1 MGYSAGHM
9 STSFSF
15 AVWLVAL
22 TLVTGTL
29 VAQTATPAAP
39 AQGAAPEGGR
49 GAPPPPPAIQTGHG
63 TGKLVLYGDTAFFDN
78 PANPQNCIAMS
89 RFERGMRLGIR
100 AWAVDGGTGEPENTA
115 IVTAHLIVGGKT
127 IDIPMRW
134 RGAAGA
140 NSPTPRGYIRVPV
153 ELWTGVWEIP
163 KDAPTGIVTI
173 TWTARDRFER
183 EAFFR
188 PSPDTGARHMIVETA
203 RVPVHGAR

>member
-1 MGYSAGHM
+1 MSYSASRM
-9 STSFSF
+9 KTSLSFS
-15 AVWLVAL
+15 VCLVAL

-39 AQGAAPEGGR
+39 GQGAPPEGGR
-49 GAPPPPPAIQTGHG
+49 GASPPPAIQTGHG

-89 RFERGMRLGIR
+89 RFERGMRLGLR
-100 AWAVDGGTGEPENTA
+100 AWAVDGGTGEPENTTV
-115 IVTAHLIVGGKT
+115 VTAHLTVGGKT
-127 IDIPMRW
+127 MDIPMRW

-140 NSPTPRGYIRVPV
+140 NSPIPRGYIRVPV

>member
-1 MGYSAGHM
+1 MKTSL
-9 STSFSF
+9 SFS
-15 AVWLVAL
+15 VCLVSL
-22 TLVTGTL
+22 TVVTGTL
-29 VAQTATPAAP
+29 VAQTASPPAAP
-39 AQGAAPEGGR
+39 AQGAPAGGR
-49 GAPPPPPAIQTGHG
+49 GAPAPPPEIQTGHG

-78 PANPQNCIAMS
+78 PANPQNCVALS
-89 RFERGMRLGIR
+89 RFERGMRLGLR

-115 IVTAHLIVGGKT
+115 VVTAHLTVGGKT

-134 RGAAGA
+134 RGAAGV
-140 NSPTPRGYIRVPV
+140 NSPVPRGYIRVPV

-203 RVPVHGAR
+203 RVPVLGAR